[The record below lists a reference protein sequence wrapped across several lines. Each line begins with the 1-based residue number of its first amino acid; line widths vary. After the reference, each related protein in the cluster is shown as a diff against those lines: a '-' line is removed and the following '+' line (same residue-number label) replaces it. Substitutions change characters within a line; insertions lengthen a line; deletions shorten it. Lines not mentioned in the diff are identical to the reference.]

1 MHISVFNILQ
11 AQCTDNAK
19 RWRGKWG
26 TVLPPL
32 CFVQLLLPDIVV
44 SFYFGVCIVR
54 LFCFTRPALRLLSV
68 FLLLLQLLLLL
79 PPALFAVGCCRVLFV
94 SCRLHGTSHT
104 FMSIGAR
111 PFPFHF
117 RYCKTFRIKYIF
129 LCFVRMPRCDCFI
142 SMPLLLCCCCC
153 CCSWWFLHFA
163 KVVCCH
169 YFWYFMRPLPL
180 LHLFPLWHRQA

>member
-1 MHISVFNILQ
+1 M
-11 AQCTDNAK
+11 
-19 RWRGKWG
+19 
-26 TVLPPL
+26 LPPL

-54 LFCFTRPALRLLSV
+54 LFCFTRPALRLLSL
-68 FLLLLQLLLLL
+68 FLLLLLLLLPLLLL
-79 PPALFAVGCCRVLFV
+79 PPALFAVSCCRVLFV

-129 LCFVRMPRCDCFI
+129 LSFVRMPRCDCFI
-142 SMPLLLCCCCC
+142 SMPLLLC
-153 CCSWWFLHFA
+153 FA
-163 KVVCCH
+163 AAVVLGGFCTLPNLFVAIISGTLCARCH
-169 YFWYFMRPLPL
+169 YCTCFLYGIGK
-180 LHLFPLWHRQA
+180 HKNVYICI